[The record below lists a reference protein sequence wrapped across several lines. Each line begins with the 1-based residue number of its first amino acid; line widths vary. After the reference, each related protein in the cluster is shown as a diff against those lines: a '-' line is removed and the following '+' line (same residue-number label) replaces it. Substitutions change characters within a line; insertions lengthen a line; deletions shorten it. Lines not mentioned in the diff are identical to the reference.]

1 VSEQPFMDATVL
13 IELLSAAV
21 RIATPLLFVA
31 LGGLLSERAGTFA
44 VGVEGMM
51 LTGAFGGAVTS
62 FASGSIPAGLLASAL
77 SGAAL
82 AGIVALATARF
93 RADHMVTGLAVNIL
107 ALGLTSF
114 LLRGL
119 FGGKAPVIVLPT
131 LRPLAVP
138 YFCEL
143 PVVGQVLFQQP
154 ALTYAAFF
162 LTIPIHLFL
171 MKTRA
176 GLALRAVGENPAA
189 AFSAG
194 TDPIRVRVAAIVAC
208 GALAGLGGAVLSLQE
223 LGTFTDGMTHGR
235 GFIAL
240 AAIIVGRWMP
250 FRVMLGCLL
259 FGAASALALNIQGWG
274 LPVSSYVIQMT
285 PYLVALAVLCGIGRR
300 ARMPAAIGKTFT
312 RS

>member
-1 VSEQPFMDATVL
+1 
-13 IELLSAAV
+13 LLSAAV
-21 RIATPLLFVA
+21 RIAAPLLFVA

-82 AGIVALATARF
+82 AGIVAVATARF

-138 YFCEL
+138 WLSHL
-143 PVVGQVLFQQP
+143 PIVRHALFEQSL
-154 ALTYAAFF
+154 LTYTAF
-162 LTIPIHLFL
+162 LLVAPMHLFL
-171 MKTRA
+171 KKTHT
-176 GLALRAVGENPAA
+176 GLKLRAVGENP
-189 AFSAG
+189 
-194 TDPIRVRVAAIVAC
+194 
-208 GALAGLGGAVLSLQE
+208 
-223 LGTFTDGMTHGR
+223 
-235 GFIAL
+235 
-240 AAIIVGRWMP
+240 
-250 FRVMLGCLL
+250 
-259 FGAASALALNIQGWG
+259 
-274 LPVSSYVIQMT
+274 
-285 PYLVALAVLCGIGRR
+285 
-300 ARMPAAIGKTFT
+300 
-312 RS
+312 